1 MGRGIPRGS
10 IMLFCSY
17 VFVLLFLPVTV
28 LGYFLL
34 NRFRAS
40 AGKLWL
46 LAASLF
52 FYGYFSIPYLF
63 LLLGSLAVN
72 YLLGCI
78 LFRHKK
84 KWLFAAGVVL
94 NLFLLGYCKY
104 YDFFISNINT
114 LFATDFVLKHLLL
127 PLGISFFTFQQISYL
142 SDVYHDELK
151 EKYSLLTYSL
161 FVTFFP
167 QLVAGPIVLA
177 NEMMPQFADPSNQK
191 INSQNMSCGI
201 FIFSLGLA
209 KKILIADEMAP
220 FADQLFAMNEPGFP
234 DSLMGSL
241 AYCFQIYFDFSGYCD
256 MAIGIGLMFNIVLPV
271 NFSSPYRSGNIQEFW
286 RRWHITLGRFL
297 SQFVYFPLGG
307 SRKGEGR
314 AYLNL
319 AFTFFVS
326 GVWHGANWMMILW
339 GCLHG
344 GAMMLHRFW
353 KKVLNKTMPH
363 WLGVSLTFL
372 FVWMVWIFFRAENMT
387 QAVRVFSGFIN
398 FSPEKFRS
406 FSESF
411 SGKDLLM
418 YLVSAGIICFLPPA
432 NSFRERFKPAV
443 WNLAAAI
450 ILLICSV
457 FSFNRISPFI
467 YFNF

>member
-1 MGRGIPRGS
+1 M
-10 IMLFCSY
+10 
-17 VFVLLFLPVTV
+17 
-28 LGYFLL
+28 
-34 NRFRAS
+34 
-40 AGKLWL
+40 
-46 LAASLF
+46 
-52 FYGYFSIPYLF
+52 
-63 LLLGSLAVN
+63 
-72 YLLGCI
+72 
-78 LFRHKK
+78 
-84 KWLFAAGVVL
+84 
-94 NLFLLGYCKY
+94 
-104 YDFFISNINT
+104 
-114 LFATDFVLKHLLL
+114 
-127 PLGISFFTFQQISYL
+127 
-142 SDVYHDELK
+142 
-151 EKYSLLTYSL
+151 
-161 FVTFFP
+161 
-167 QLVAGPIVLA
+167 
-177 NEMMPQFADPSNQK
+177 
-191 INSQNMSCGI
+191 
-201 FIFSLGLA
+201 
-209 KKILIADEMAP
+209 
-220 FADQLFAMNEPGFP
+220 
-234 DSLMGSL
+234 
-241 AYCFQIYFDFSGYCD
+241 
-256 MAIGIGLMFNIVLPV
+256 
-271 NFSSPYRSGNIQEFW
+271 
-286 RRWHITLGRFL
+286 
-297 SQFVYFPLGG
+297 
-307 SRKGEGR
+307 
-314 AYLNL
+314 NL

-372 FVWMVWIFFRAENMT
+372 FVWLVWIFFRAENMT